1 MNIIDLFSGC
11 GGFSLGFMRTG
22 FISKL
27 AVEIDL
33 WATETYKKNHPDAV
47 VVNDDICAVN
57 PLDHFSVGDIDGI
70 IGGPPC
76 QGFSLS
82 GNRDSKDPRNS
93 LFMEF
98 VRFVKTLQPKFF
110 VMENVTGILSMR
122 TRDKRLVKAIIQDE
136 FENAG
141 YSLCITILNAAEFG
155 VPQSRQRVFFFGVRK
170 ELPFSPP
177 DLIPRATHGVN
188 NQLSL
193 WDAISDLP
201 QINSGQGHDIQE
213 YKVEPQNEYQVA
225 MRTGSGKIFNHVAMR
240 HTPRL
245 VERFKQ
251 ITYGQ
256 SVKDVTSEHGQ
267 RKRGDVASIS
277 GIVYSQ
283 NNMRPYPDRPC
294 PTVAAS
300 FQSNFIHP
308 YLNRNFTAREGAR
321 IQSFPD
327 TYIFMGKRTTM
338 SWEKHLSQYQQIGN
352 AVPPLLA
359 QAIGASIQKYFANID
374 TIVPVHVDDNGYQL
388 AFGY

>member
-1 MNIIDLFSGC
+1 MNIMDLFSGC
-11 GGFSLGFMRTG
+11 GGFSLGFKRAG

-57 PLDHFSVGDIDGI
+57 PRDHFSVGDIDGI

-98 VRFVKTLQPKFF
+98 VRFVRMLQPKFF

-122 TRDKRLVKAIIQDE
+122 TRDKRLVKSIIRDE
-136 FENAG
+136 FESAG
-141 YSLCITILNAAEFG
+141 YNLCITILNAAEFG

-170 ELPFSPP
+170 DLPFSPP
-177 DLIPRATHGVN
+177 DLIPRTTHGVN
-188 NQLSL
+188 TQLSL

-201 QINSGQGHDIQE
+201 QIHAGQGHDIQE
-213 YKVEPQNEYQVA
+213 YKVEPQNEYQIA
-225 MRTGSGKIFNHVAMR
+225 MRAGSEKIFNHVAMR

-251 ITYGQ
+251 IAYGQ

-308 YLNRNFTAREGAR
+308 CLNRNFTAREGAR

-327 TYIFMGKRTTM
+327 TYVFMGKRTTM

-359 QAIGASIQKYFANID
+359 QAIGTSIQKYFANID
-374 TIVPVHVDDNGYQL
+374 SIVPVHVDDNVYQL

>member
-11 GGFSLGFMRTG
+11 GGFSLGFKRAG

-33 WATETYKKNHPDAV
+33 WATETYKKNHVDAV

-122 TRDKRLVKAIIQDE
+122 TRDKRLVKAIIQAE
-136 FENAG
+136 FESAG
-141 YSLCITILNAAEFG
+141 YNLCITILNAAEFG

-170 ELPFSPP
+170 DLPFSPP
-177 DLIPRATHGVN
+177 DLIPRTTHGVN
-188 NQLSL
+188 TQLSL

-201 QINSGQGHDIQE
+201 QIHAGQGHDIQE
-213 YKVEPQNEYQVA
+213 YKVEPQNEYQIA
-225 MRTGSGKIFNHVAMR
+225 MRAGSEKIFNHVAMR

-327 TYIFMGKRTTM
+327 TYVFMGKRTTM

-359 QAIGASIQKYFANID
+359 QAIGTSIQKYFANID
-374 TIVPVHVDDNGYQL
+374 AIVPVHVDDNVYQL